1 MSFFKNIPYELVLG
15 WRYTRA
21 GRATRRNGFISFI
34 SGVSMMG
41 IGLGVAA
48 LIIVLSVMNGFQ
60 KEVRDRMLGVV
71 SHIEVYAADGAAVAD
86 LPALLARLKAHPQV
100 VGAAP
105 FITAQALLARGE
117 DMKGVL
123 VLDFGVPYQAPGETV
138 LSLLANA
145 WPPSLILGGLGVLI
159 GAPLGILLG
168 MAAAL
173 RRNSWIDYVASALSV
188 IGLTIPVFVISMMLI
203 LVFAVWLNWLPASG
217 WGKPE
222 RWILPIIAY
231 AAIPLATYARYTR
244 SAMLDTLN
252 RPFVTALR
260 AKGLS
265 ERRIIFQHV
274 LRNSAIPMV
283 TVFLPMFIGTATGSI
298 FVEAMFR
305 VPGLGSYFVSSITNR
320 DYPLEMALVLM
331 VTLATCLAYLIS
343 DIAYAW
349 LNPRIRLGDDSQ

>member
-1 MSFFKNIPYELVLG
+1 MILY
-15 WRYTRA
+15 
-21 GRATRRNGFISFI
+21 
-34 SGVSMMG
+34 
-41 IGLGVAA
+41 
-48 LIIVLSVMNGFQ
+48 IVKRLASVMVTFFVVSLIVFLMMHAVPGGPFDGNDMPVSAA
-60 KEVRDRMLGVV
+60 VRDKLM
-71 SHIEVYAADGAAVAD
+71 
-86 LPALLARLKAHPQV
+86 ARLGLDQPLWVQYV
-100 VGAAP
+100 NY
-105 FITAQALLARGE
+105 
-117 DMKGVL
+117 MKGVL

-173 RRNSWIDYVASALSV
+173 RRNTWIDYVASTVSV

-203 LVFAVWLNWLPASG
+203 LIFAVWLNWLPASG
-217 WGKPE
+217 WGRPE

-331 VTLATCLAYLIS
+331 VTLATCIAFLIS

>member
-1 MSFFKNIPYELVLG
+1 MIVYLIKRLLSVAVTFFIVSLVIFL
-15 WRYTRA
+15 
-21 GRATRRNGFISFI
+21 
-34 SGVSMMG
+34 MMHAVPG
-41 IGLGVAA
+41 GPFTEKDMPLSAAVKAA
-48 LIIVLSVMNGFQ
+48 LN
-60 KEVRDRMLGVV
+60 
-71 SHIEVYAADGAAVAD
+71 
-86 LPALLARLKAHPQV
+86 ARLGLDQPLWVQYTNYMA
-100 VGAAP
+100 
-105 FITAQALLARGE
+105 
-117 DMKGVL
+117 GVL
-123 VLDFGVPYQAPGETV
+123 QGNWGVPYQSPGETV
-138 LSLLANA
+138 ISLLQQA
-145 WPPSLILGGLGVLI
+145 WLPSLILGGSGVII
-159 GAPLGILLG
+159 GAALGILIG

-173 RRNSWIDYVASALSV
+173 KRNSWIDYLASTLSV
-188 IGLTIPVFVISMMLI
+188 LGLTIPVFVISMLLI
-203 LVFAVWLNWLPASG
+203 LIFAVWLNWLPASG

-222 RWILPIIAY
+222 RWILPIAAY

-283 TVFLPMFIGTATGSI
+283 TVFLPMFMGTATGSI

-305 VPGLGSYFVSSITNR
+305 IPGLGSYFVSSIENR

-331 VTLATCLAYLIS
+331 FTIGICFAYLIS

-349 LNPRIRLGDDSQ
+349 LNPRIRLGDDAK

>member
-1 MSFFKNIPYELVLG
+1 MNVLSYILRRLISIAVTFF
-15 WRYTRA
+15 A
-21 GRATRRNGFISFI
+21 
-34 SGVSMMG
+34 VSIIVFLMMHAVPG
-41 IGLGVAA
+41 GPFTEKDMPLSEAVKAA
-48 LIIVLSVMNGFQ
+48 LN
-60 KEVRDRMLGVV
+60 
-71 SHIEVYAADGAAVAD
+71 
-86 LPALLARLKAHPQV
+86 ARLGLDQPLWVQYTNYMA
-100 VGAAP
+100 
-105 FITAQALLARGE
+105 
-117 DMKGVL
+117 GVL
-123 VLDFGVPYQAPGETV
+123 QGNWGIPYQAPGETV

-173 RRNSWIDYVASALSV
+173 RRNTWVDYLASGVSTL
-188 IGLTIPVFVISMMLI
+188 GLTIPVFVISMLLI
-203 LVFAVWLNWLPASG
+203 LIFAVWLQWLPASG

-222 RWILPIIAY
+222 RWILPITAY
-231 AAIPLATYARYTR
+231 AMIPLATYARYTR

-265 ERRIIFQHV
+265 ERRIVFQHV

-305 VPGLGSYFVSSITNR
+305 VPGLGSYFVSSIENR
-320 DYPLEMALVLM
+320 DYPLEMALILM
-331 VTLATCLAYLIS
+331 VTLAFCVAYLIS

-349 LNPRIRLGDDSQ
+349 LNPRIRAGGSA